1 MLTIPYCKYMAYNKL
16 YNRFNRGLCGGEGMG
31 IYPQAPL
38 FITINPLAKLLI
50 ILEIMHTSPL
60 LMQLG
65 EEYMDAIA
73 FRNATLLALEAP
85 NFDYYA

>member
-1 MLTIPYCKYMAYNKL
+1 MAYNKL
-16 YNRFNRGLCGGEGMG
+16 YNRFNRGLCRREGIG